1 MGLHYSS
8 VVDAPPAEV
17 FAWHERP
24 GALPAPP
31 AAVATDQG
39 RTGGAVAGRRAGR
52 PAAAGTLRW
61 VAQHSGDDPPH
72 RFVDELVSLP
82 LHWRHTHLFEAVDG
96 GATRVIDDVETP
108 VPGSFLRQ
116 TFRYRHHQ
124 LAGDLAAHRSAA
136 QRGGPLLTIAVTG
149 SSGLIGSALCAYLST
164 GGHRVIRLVRRA
176 PRDPSERSWDPERP
190 DPRVLE
196 GIDAVV
202 HLAGASIAGRFT
214 DAHKRLVRD
223 SRVGP
228 TSELARVMAAMPDG
242 PRILVCASAIG
253 FYGNAAWRRVAHG
266 GERARR
272 GVPGGSG
279 RSLGGSSTAR
289 RRCGRASGA
298 CTDGDRPVRPG
309 SEPQAPSPSLLG
321 RPRRTS
327 RSGVAMG
334 VMDRPRRSAR
344 CLRAGARRRRDGRP
358 AERGGARCRHQRRV
372 RLDAGSRHAT
382 AGAAH
387 GPGVRPRRCSWAPRA
402 RAKWSRRVSASLRP
416 ASPRRDTSFAILRSR
431 RACGT
436 SWVTSMSRPSERSR
450 GTSETGRRW
459 RSLERVARAP
469 AEASAYCRGGD
480 HRCPCACPRG

>member
-24 GALPAPP
+24 GALLRLLPP
-31 AAVATDQG
+31 WQPIKVAQQAQSLADGRAVLQLPG
-39 RTGGAVAGRRAGR
+39 RV
-52 PAAAGTLRW
+52 RW

-82 LHWRHTHLFEAVDG
+82 LHWRHTHSFETVDG
-96 GATRVIDDVETP
+96 GATRVTDDVETP

-164 GGHRVIRLVRRA
+164 GGHRVIRLVRGA
-176 PRDPSERSWDPERP
+176 PRDPFERTWDPERT

-228 TSELARVMAAMPDG
+228 TSELARVMAAMPHG
-242 PRILVCASAIG
+242 PRILVSASAVG
-253 FYGNAAWRRVAHG
+253 FYGNQRGDELVTEESGRGTGFLADVVEAWEAAARPAVDAGVRVVHVRTGIVQSARGASLKLLRPLFSVGLGGPLAPGSQWVSWIGLDDLLDVFGRALADDEVVGPLNAVAPDAVTNAEYASTLARVMRRPARLTVPAFGPQMLLGAEGAREMVQASQRVAP
-266 GERARR
+266 ARLAAAGHVFR
-272 GVPGGSG
+272 HS
-279 RSLGGSSTAR
+279 SLET
-289 RRCGRASGA
+289 
-298 CTDGDRPVRPG
+298 
-309 SEPQAPSPSLLG
+309 
-321 RPRRTS
+321 
-327 RSGVAMG
+327 
-334 VMDRPRRSAR
+334 
-344 CLRAGARRRRDGRP
+344 CLR
-358 AERGGARCRHQRRV
+358 HQLGHIDV
-372 RLDAGSRHAT
+372 
-382 AGAAH
+382 
-387 GPGVRPRRCSWAPRA
+387 APFGEE
-402 RAKWSRRVSASLRP
+402 S
-416 ASPRRDTSFAILRSR
+416 
-431 RACGT
+431 
-436 SWVTSMSRPSERSR
+436 
-450 GTSETGRRW
+450 
-459 RSLERVARAP
+459 
-469 AEASAYCRGGD
+469 GD
-480 HRCPCACPRG
+480 I